1 MLIKVRAVD
10 AAEKAQ
16 LRDML
21 SAYLHEL
28 SQYGDVDLNYPFF
41 DSYWSDADR
50 WAYFIETQDRIAGFF
65 LVNTWPP
72 SGKGT
77 DFALAECYLLPA
89 FRGAGY
95 GKTAFSSLLQS
106 RPGVWELSVM
116 SRNFPARAFWQRA
129 LATVGVRELER
140 IQFEDRLVY
149 RFSFRQ

>member
-1 MLIKVRAVD
+1 MPIKLRAVD
-10 AAEKAQ
+10 AGEKSQ

-21 SAYLHEL
+21 SVYLLEL
-28 SQYGDVDLNYPFF
+28 SQYGDVDLNYRFF

-50 WAYFIETQDRIAGFF
+50 WAYFIETQDCIAGFF
-65 LVNTWPP
+65 LVNSLSL
-72 SGKGT
+72 SGKGA

-95 GKTAFSSLLQS
+95 GRTAFSSLLQS

-116 SRNFPARAFWQRA
+116 SRNIPARAFWQRT
-129 LATVGVRELER
+129 LATVGVGEIER

-149 RFSFRQ
+149 RFSTKQ

>member
-50 WAYFIETQDRIAGFF
+50 WAYFIETQDCIAGFF

-72 SGKGT
+72 SGKGA

-95 GKTAFSSLLQS
+95 GRTAFSSLLQS
-106 RPGVWELSVM
+106 RPGVWELSVR
-116 SRNFPARAFWQRA
+116 SRNFPARAFWQRT
-129 LATVGVRELER
+129 LATVGVGELER

>member
-10 AAEKAQ
+10 ALEKAQ
-16 LRDML
+16 LRGML

-28 SQYGDVDLNYPFF
+28 SQYGDVDLTYRFF

-50 WAYFIETQDRIAGFF
+50 WAYFIETQESIAGFF
-65 LVNTWPP
+65 LVNTWAP
-72 SGKGT
+72 SGKGA

-116 SRNFPARAFWQRA
+116 SRNLPARAFWQRT
-129 LATVGVRELER
+129 LATVGVGELER

-149 RFSFRQ
+149 RFSSEQ

>member
-1 MLIKVRAVD
+1 MPIKLRAVD
-10 AAEKAQ
+10 AGEKSQ

-21 SAYLHEL
+21 SVYLLEL
-28 SQYGDVDLNYPFF
+28 SQYGDVDLNYRFF

-50 WAYFIETQDRIAGFF
+50 WAYFIETQDCIAGFF
-65 LVNTWPP
+65 LVNTCSP

-77 DFALAECYLLPA
+77 DFTLAECYLLPA

-95 GKTAFSSLLQS
+95 GRTAFSSLLQS

-116 SRNFPARAFWQRA
+116 SRNSPARTFWQRT
-129 LATVGVRELER
+129 LATVGVGEIER

-149 RFSFRQ
+149 RFSSKQ